1 MWIALGRILP
11 SDERTRLSWHERFA
25 FVYFMQVAKSPISQ
39 GVQKGKAPACG
50 SNRSEWQTLSFWSNC
65 LGWGSTRWRS
75 TARAVGWTPSCHA
88 WEKRTWFVSWYF
100 TKWASLATWCPRQ
113 YRRRKRNGWFWGL
126 QILETKIQQVATLR
140 SLISGDNIVDLQ
152 TTRGRDLN
160 LKLEPPSQSQ
170 LVFWRTLP
178 STDCII
184 QKLNIILNL

>member
-88 WEKRTWFVSWYF
+88 WEKRTWFVSRYF

-140 SLISGDNIVDLQ
+140 SLISGDNIDPG
-152 TTRGRDLN
+152 TWPESEIGAPFPIATSF
-160 LKLEPPSQSQ
+160 LKNSSFNRLYYTKAQYNS
-170 LVFWRTLP
+170 
-178 STDCII
+178 
-184 QKLNIILNL
+184 